1 MCNMS
6 KINISNVQFVKS
18 ITNTKDKPKPVLPEI
33 AVIGR
38 SNVGKSSLINSVFN
52 QKKLAKISSQPGK
65 TRLINYF
72 DVDEKYYFVDL
83 PGYGFAKV
91 SKNERDKWKQ
101 IIEKYL
107 INNQELL
114 LVLLLID
121 SRRGILSIDE
131 LMLEWLNFYK
141 IKYIV
146 VLTKIDKISNNDLV
160 KVNKKIIEYIGEKMI
175 INYSSKSKKG
185 RNELINLLNYEMYG
199 E

>member
-1 MCNMS
+1 MS
-6 KINISNVQFVKS
+6 KINISNVHFLKS
-18 ITNTKDKPKPVLPEI
+18 ITHIKDKPKPVLPEI

-38 SNVGKSSLINSVFN
+38 SNVGKSSLINTLFN

-72 DVDEKYYFVDL
+72 DVDERYYFVDL

-101 IIEKYL
+101 FIERYL
-107 INNQELL
+107 INNRELL
-114 LVLLLID
+114 MVLLLID
-121 SRRGILSIDE
+121 SRRGIMSIDE
-131 LMLEWLNFYK
+131 MMLEWLNYYR
-141 IKYIV
+141 IKFII
-146 VLTKIDKISNNDLV
+146 VLTKIDKISQNELV
-160 KVNKKIIEYIGEKMI
+160 KVNNKVARQFGENMI

-185 RNELINLLNYEMYG
+185 RIELFNLLNYTVFG